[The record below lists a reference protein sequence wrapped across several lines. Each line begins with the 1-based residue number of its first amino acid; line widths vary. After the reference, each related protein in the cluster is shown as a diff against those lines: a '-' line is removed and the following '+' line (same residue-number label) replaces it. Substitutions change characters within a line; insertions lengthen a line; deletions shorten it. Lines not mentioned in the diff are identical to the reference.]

1 MEEVIRETDNRGWFL
16 RGMKAGI
23 PIAMGYFAVSF
34 ALGITAKQMGLS
46 VLQSAVM
53 SLTMLASAGEF
64 AAITVIGG
72 NAGLAVMVITTVV
85 VNLRYLLMSTALS
98 QKIDS
103 RTGLA
108 KRLMISYCV
117 TDEIFALAATAPGKL
132 NPLYNVGMA
141 VVAAPGWT
149 VGTALGAGLGSILPP
164 AAANALGV
172 ALYGMFLAVIIPPAR
187 KERVIGLVVIVSML
201 ASWLFSV
208 LPLARDLSSGMRI
221 IVLTLL
227 IASAAALLH
236 PVAEEEGGSAA

>member
-1 MEEVIRETDNRGWFL
+1 MHQVEKEGSSVRWFR
-16 RGMKAGI
+16 RGMRDGI
-23 PIAMGYFAVSF
+23 PISAGYFAVAF

-72 NAGLAVMVITTVV
+72 NAGLLIMAVTTVV
-85 VNLRYLLMSTALS
+85 VNMRYLLMSTALS

-103 RTGLA
+103 RTGLV
-108 KRLMISYCV
+108 KRLMMSYCV
-117 TDEIFALAATAPGKL
+117 TDEIFALAVTVKGKL
-132 NPLYNVGMA
+132 DPMYNAGMA

-149 VGTALGAGLGSILPP
+149 AGTALGAALGSVLPT

-187 KERVIGLVVIVSML
+187 KNLVIAAVVIVSML
-201 ASWLFSV
+201 SSWLMSV
-208 LPLARDLSSGMRI
+208 LPLLREISSGTRI
-221 IVLTLL
+221 IILTLL
-227 IASAAALLH
+227 IASAAAILR
-236 PVAEEEGGSAA
+236 PVKEEEGGQPS